1 MDEALRDELLCGS
14 EVGVVYHVDPY
25 RDEFTMWARKHR
37 LIERGQPNLRMLTGS
52 MLEHAMLVD
61 IYPVLAGR
69 EVIPNRQTF
78 RHSQWPWVGY
88 TPDGF
93 TKDGDRIVDSKIV
106 FQDQRWIWGYT
117 AEESPDHIWLQMQ
130 WYMMAT
136 GLKYADLIVWV
147 GGEGPRIITIPAEP
161 EIFAGLR
168 ARTKEWH
175 ERYIVGDERPEIT
188 GSEGAREWIKQ
199 AFKNH
204 RRPDIRPANEE
215 EQGWLA
221 EYIDVRLDE
230 VEIVGMR
237 DELENKLKH
246 AIGNSEGLS
255 WPGGKFTWRKTK
267 DSKKIHWENIA
278 RGLLNQF
285 VPNEEERETLIG
297 LQTSVEEGYRRI
309 HLSSDYFA
317 EEKKKLNESEAA

>member
-1 MDEALRDELLCGS
+1 MDEELRDGLVCVS
-14 EVGVVYHVDPY
+14 EFGVVYGVDPFK
-25 RDEFTMWARKHR
+25 DPITMWARKHH
-37 LIERGQPNLRMLTGS
+37 LIERTKPNLRMLTGS
-52 MLEHAMLVD
+52 MMEDAMLAKV
-61 IYPVLAGR
+61 YPALTGR

-78 RHSQWPWVGY
+78 QHPEWPWIGY

-93 TKDGDRIVDSKIV
+93 TADGERIVDSKIV

-117 AEESPDHIWLQMQ
+117 AEEVPDNYWLQMQ
-130 WYMMAT
+130 GYMMTT
-136 GLKYADLIVWV
+136 GRELADLIVWV
-147 GGEGPRIITIPAEP
+147 GSEGPRIITVPAEP

-175 ERYIVGDERPEIT
+175 ERFIVGGERPEIT

-199 AFKNH
+199 AFRNH
-204 RRPDIRPANEE
+204 RKPDIRPANEE

-221 EYIDVRLDE
+221 EYVDVRLDE
-230 VEIVGMR
+230 VEIVAMR

-267 DSKKIHWENIA
+267 DGKKIHWENIA
-278 RGLLNQF
+278 RGLFNQF
-285 VPNEEERETLIG
+285 MPDEKEREDWIE

-309 HLSSDYFA
+309 HLTSDYFA